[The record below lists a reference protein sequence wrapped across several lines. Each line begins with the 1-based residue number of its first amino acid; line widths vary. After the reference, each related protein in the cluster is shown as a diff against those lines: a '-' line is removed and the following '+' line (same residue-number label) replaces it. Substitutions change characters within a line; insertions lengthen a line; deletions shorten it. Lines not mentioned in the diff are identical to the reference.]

1 MFPWVVCTALQHEKK
16 RLVSGK
22 CKTRNNK
29 MEFRYISDFK
39 GRLLTMSSLYTNIAK
54 NPIILIIYLKKTPSP
69 GKILK
74 CRHCRK
80 LKIFTVT
87 MH

>member
-1 MFPWVVCTALQHEKK
+1 MFTWVVCTEHSSSKNEVALQHEKK

-54 NPIILIIYLKKTPSP
+54 HPIILIIYLRV
-69 GKILK
+69 L
-74 CRHCRK
+74 
-80 LKIFTVT
+80 
-87 MH
+87 